1 MIFPLKCFFFLSDH
15 LNRVIWFSILK
26 WLDAWLQLFL
36 RIIVYTNVASF
47 RLHEINL
54 LLDENYH
61 TVPII
66 YRHLYIDCIFTPCNV
81 PKYQELHGRKVIMCL
96 SLNQSV
102 ALMPSCIDVTI
113 LCRNNINQYSLYASK
128 LSAGT
133 IFIKGQY
140 SSQYMAQKRNLSIY
154 YFKLKKY

>member
-1 MIFPLKCFFFLSDH
+1 MYK
-15 LNRVIWFSILK
+15 
-26 WLDAWLQLFL
+26 
-36 RIIVYTNVASF
+36 Y
-47 RLHEINL
+47 
-54 LLDENYH
+54 
-61 TVPII
+61 
-66 YRHLYIDCIFTPCNV
+66 LYIDCIFTPCNV

-113 LCRNNINQYSLYASK
+113 LCCNNINQYSLYASK

-140 SSQYMAQKRNLSIY
+140 PSQYMAQK
-154 YFKLKKY
+154 

>member
-1 MIFPLKCFFFLSDH
+1 M
-15 LNRVIWFSILK
+15 RSIHYGMK
-26 WLDAWLQLFL
+26 
-36 RIIVYTNVASF
+36 IIIMYLLYVYK
-47 RLHEINL
+47 
-54 LLDENYH
+54 Y
-61 TVPII
+61 
-66 YRHLYIDCIFTPCNV
+66 LYIDCIFTPCNV

-140 SSQYMAQKRNLSIY
+140 SSLYMAQKRNLFIFNFKIQNISI
-154 YFKLKKY
+154 FIIVLVEVL

>member
-1 MIFPLKCFFFLSDH
+1 
-15 LNRVIWFSILK
+15 
-26 WLDAWLQLFL
+26 
-36 RIIVYTNVASF
+36 
-47 RLHEINL
+47 
-54 LLDENYH
+54 
-61 TVPII
+61 
-66 YRHLYIDCIFTPCNV
+66 
-81 PKYQELHGRKVIMCL
+81 MCL

-140 SSQYMAQKRNLSIY
+140 SSQYMAQKRNRSICHFKLTKYQHTYYSSRYSIY
-154 YFKLKKY
+154 YSILSFYVIFSLLSHVPKHYHSAPNVSYQSFMIICICRVFICKIYTQKCSHFLLNSYRNRKFLSGKHKN

>member
-1 MIFPLKCFFFLSDH
+1 
-15 LNRVIWFSILK
+15 
-26 WLDAWLQLFL
+26 
-36 RIIVYTNVASF
+36 
-47 RLHEINL
+47 
-54 LLDENYH
+54 
-61 TVPII
+61 
-66 YRHLYIDCIFTPCNV
+66 
-81 PKYQELHGRKVIMCL
+81 MCL

-140 SSQYMAQKRNLSIY
+140 SSQYMAQKRNRSIFH
-154 YFKLKKY
+154 FKLKYTSIFITARVTILRIILCIIFPIESCSKTLSFSPQCFIPKFYDHMYMSCFYL

>member
-1 MIFPLKCFFFLSDH
+1 MFLFLSRSFKYSY
-15 LNRVIWFSILK
+15 LVFYTKVARCIFVIIFEDNSIRK
-26 WLDAWLQLFL
+26 TWWDQF
-36 RIIVYTNVASF
+36 IIGWKLSYCS
-47 RLHEINL
+47 
-54 LLDENYH
+54 YY
-61 TVPII
+61 I
-66 YRHLYIDCIFTPCNV
+66 YKYLYIDCIFTPCNV

-140 SSQYMAQKRNLSIY
+140 SSQYMAQKRNRSICH
-154 YFKLKKY
+154 FKLKKY

>member
-1 MIFPLKCFFFLSDH
+1 MFLFLSRSFKYSYLVFYTKVARCMIAIIFED
-15 LNRVIWFSILK
+15 NSIRK
-26 WLDAWLQLFL
+26 
-36 RIIVYTNVASF
+36 RS